1 MDLLGELGFVLVS
14 FCFIELDLTLYH
26 WYIMIGFL
34 LWFLIF
40 KIYIEFH
47 QRYTHWLHQHLRTG
61 CLGVLEDEQ
70 VPRVDEMVGKH
81 YLMMMYVMPIH
92 EWAIA
97 LCEVES
103 KDGRVGSYMEWRV
116 NGTGLGVELNLII
129 WCVWRYYYIQQSW
142 RVDEG
147 EVLFHLL
154 MI

>member
-61 CLGVLEDEQ
+61 FLGVLEDEQ
-70 VPRVDEMVGKH
+70 VPRVDELGGKH